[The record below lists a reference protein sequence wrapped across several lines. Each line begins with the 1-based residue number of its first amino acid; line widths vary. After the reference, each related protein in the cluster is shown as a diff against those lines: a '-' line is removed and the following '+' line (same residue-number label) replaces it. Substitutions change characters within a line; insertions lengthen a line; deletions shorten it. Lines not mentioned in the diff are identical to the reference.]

1 MSNRSEKPLFDE
13 LNVVVRDQGERMT
26 ARERSELAAL
36 LRRRAKVA
44 RTAVAHVKAERLA
57 QFETQLATEFAAED
71 ERFRDLV
78 RYASDAAQRADAELQ
93 RRCQEMGVPERF
105 RPTLRVSWSSRG
117 ENALA
122 ERRAELRRVA
132 LARADAD
139 AKAAIEH
146 IEASAVRAEEDLLRE
161 GLTTGA
167 AHAFLERLPTP
178 EALMPPLEVHGLLQA
193 LPGHHFDQPASEA
206 YGRYIFRDTW
216 KGDAKA
222 LDELL
227 QQRLGAG
234 VAGPAL
240 DIEDDDDPG
249 DDDARFDF
257 GGQR

>member
-1 MSNRSEKPLFDE
+1 MTE
-13 LNVVVRDQGERMT
+13 QGRMT
-26 ARERSELAAL
+26 ARERSELGAL

-44 RTAVAHVKAERLA
+44 RAAVAHVKAERLA
-57 QFETQLATEFAAED
+57 DFEAQLASEFAAED

-78 RYASDAAQRADAELQ
+78 RYASEAAQRADGELQ
-93 RRCQEMGVPERF
+93 LRCQEMGIPERF
-105 RPTLRVSWSSRG
+105 RPSLRVSWSSRG

-132 LARADAD
+132 QTRADAD

-161 GLTTGA
+161 GLSTGA
-167 AHAFLERLPTP
+167 AHAVLERLPTP
-178 EALMPPLEVHGLLQA
+178 EALMPPLEVRGLLQA

-206 YGRYIFRDTW
+206 YGRYAFRMEW

-227 QQRLGAG
+227 RQRLGAG
-234 VAGPAL
+234 VLMPAMGS
-240 DIEDDDDPG
+240 DDDDLTDG
-249 DDDARFDF
+249 D
-257 GGQR
+257 QP